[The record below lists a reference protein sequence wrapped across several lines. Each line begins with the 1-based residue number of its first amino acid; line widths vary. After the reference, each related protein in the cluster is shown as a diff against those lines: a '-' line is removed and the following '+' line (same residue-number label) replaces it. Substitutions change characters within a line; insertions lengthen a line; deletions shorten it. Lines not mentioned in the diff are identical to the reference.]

1 MTASQHSRTSAQ
13 NAPQDLGTRAPLHKI
28 CVLGLGYIGLPTA
41 AMFASHGFQV
51 VGVDI
56 NERVVETLNQSEVHI
71 HEPGLKTLVQAAL
84 KTGNLRVAR
93 QPEPADVFI
102 IAVPTPLSP
111 VSGPPSPKADL
122 SYVIAAAESI
132 VPHLRSGNLII
143 LESTVPPRTTVDI
156 LVPIL
161 ERSGIGVSAGQFSS
175 APVHPSTS
183 TLYVA
188 HCPERVLPGRILE
201 ELVCNDRVIG
211 GVDQASAEM
220 AKALYASFVEGEI
233 FLTDATTA
241 EMVKLMENTYRDV
254 NIALANEFALV
265 AERLGINVWEAIELA
280 NRHPRVN
287 ILKPGP
293 GVGGHCLAVDP
304 WFIVQVAPEVTPLIQ
319 TARRVND
326 SMPAHVVELV
336 KRALAEGKTGDQG
349 PETEDKLPSPV
360 SGPPSHRI
368 AVLGLAY
375 KANINDLRESPALRV
390 VEGLAALSYELR
402 LCDPHVNE
410 AFPWPLLPLLEAVK
424 GADCLVLLT
433 DHAEFTALRPQV
445 VGPLMRHRRVV
456 DARGCIKVQEWVA
469 EGFQVMI
476 LGDG

>member
-1 MTASQHSRTSAQ
+1 
-13 NAPQDLGTRAPLHKI
+13 LHKI

-41 AMFASHGFQV
+41 SMFATHGFQV
-51 VGVDI
+51 VGVDV
-56 NERVVETLNQSEVHI
+56 NERVVETLNNGEVHI

-84 KTGNLRVAR
+84 KSGNLRVASE
-93 QPEPADVFI
+93 PEPADVFI

-111 VSGPPSPKADL
+111 VAGLSSPKADL
-122 SYVIAAAESI
+122 SHVIAAAESI
-132 VPHLRSGNLII
+132 VPYLRPGNLVV
-143 LESTVPPRTTVDI
+143 LESTVPPRTTLEV

-161 ERSGIGVSAGQFSS
+161 ERSGLGVSRDEENHSPQ
-175 APVHPSTS
+175 HPGTTAS
-183 TLYVA
+183 LFYVA

-201 ELVCNDRVIG
+201 ELIRNDRVIG
-211 GVDQASAEM
+211 GVDRASAEM

-265 AERLGINVWEAIELA
+265 AEQLGINVWEAIELA

-293 GVGGHCLAVDP
+293 GVGGHCIAVDP
-304 WFIVQVAPEVTPLIQ
+304 WFIVQAAPEVTPLIQ

-336 KRALAEGKTGDQG
+336 KRALAEHKTEDRGQ
-349 PETEDKLPSPV
+349 ETEDKLPSPA
-360 SGPPSHRI
+360 SSPLSHRI

-375 KANINDLRESPALRV
+375 KANVDDVRESPALRV
-390 VEGLAALSYELR
+390 VESLAALGYELR
-402 LCDPHVNE
+402 LCDPHVNA

-433 DHAEFTALRPQV
+433 DHAEFAALKPQV
-445 VGPLMRHRRVV
+445 VGPLMRYRRLV
-456 DARGCIKVQEWVA
+456 DTRGAASKPQEWAA

-476 LGDG
+476 LGDGKAEEQEG